1 LRKELGIEVK
11 RRSEVNH
18 MHREGGTHQKKFGF
32 GADLVHF

>member
-18 MHREGGTHQKKFGF
+18 MQREGGKPSEEVWILEQ
-32 GADLVHF
+32 L